1 MRLCCETPAVTI
13 LVRMTSPQWGELP
26 DPVVVRAP
34 SWARFVS
41 IPLMVVLWVGLLFGL
56 YGLVTR
62 GAGDDVPWLAA
73 AAAWILTIF
82 FVVILPL
89 SAYALLSYRIVLG
102 PERIERR
109 PGKTSVEVSE
119 LRELRALPASTINR
133 ANRGAR
139 VQMIT
144 SDGGVVAQI
153 EESSREWSDG
163 LDMVRYWASQHPALV
178 KDDYT
183 RERLMGRGQGA

>member
-1 MRLCCETPAVTI
+1 
-13 LVRMTSPQWGELP
+13 MTSPQWGELP

-41 IPLMVVLWVGLLFGL
+41 IPLMAVLWVGLVFGL
-56 YGLVTR
+56 YGLVTH
-62 GAGDDVPWLAA
+62 GVGDDVPWLAA
-73 AAAWILTIF
+73 AAAWILAIF

-89 SAYALLSYRIVLG
+89 AAYALLAYRLVLG
-102 PERIERR
+102 PEHIERR
-109 PGKTSVEVSE
+109 PGRTSVKVSA

-144 SDGGVVAQI
+144 SNGGVAAQI
-153 EESSREWSDG
+153 EESSREWVDG
-163 LDMVRYWASQHPALV
+163 LDMVRYWALTNPELV

-183 RERLMGRGQGA
+183 RDRLTLGEH

>member
-1 MRLCCETPAVTI
+1 VTI
-13 LVRMTSPQWGELP
+13 LVRVTSPQWGELP
-26 DPVVVRAP
+26 TPVVVRAP

-41 IPLMVVLWVGLLFGL
+41 LPLMAVLWVGLLFVL
-56 YGLVTR
+56 YGLVTQ

-73 AAAWILTIF
+73 AAGWVLTIF
-82 FVVILPL
+82 FVVVLPL
-89 SAYALLSYRIVLG
+89 AAHALLTYRLVLG

-109 PGKTSVEVSE
+109 PGRTSVEVSD

-139 VQMIT
+139 VQMIA
-144 SDGGVVAQI
+144 SNGGVVAQI
-153 EESSREWSDG
+153 EESSREWGDG
-163 LDMVRYWASQHPALV
+163 LDMVRYWALANPDLV

-183 RERLMGRGQGA
+183 RQRLVRSGD

>member
-1 MRLCCETPAVTI
+1 MSVT
-13 LVRMTSPQWGELP
+13 SSQWGALP

-41 IPLMVVLWVGLLFGL
+41 LPLMSILWVGLLFGL
-56 YGLVTR
+56 YGLVTH
-62 GAGDDVPWLAA
+62 GAGGDVPWLAA

-82 FVVILPL
+82 FVVILPPA
-89 SAYALLSYRIVLG
+89 AYMILMFRLVLG

-109 PGKTSVEVSE
+109 PGGTSVAVSD

-133 ANRGAR
+133 AQRGAR
-139 VQMIT
+139 VQVINAH
-144 SDGGVVAQI
+144 GGVVAQI
-153 EESSREWSDG
+153 EESAREWAAG
-163 LDMVRYWASQHPALV
+163 LDMARYWASRHPDLV

-183 RERLMGRGQGA
+183 RGRLVRPVHG